1 MAPKRG
7 GDYLGPGPRR
17 GRRRVEEDPNLH
29 FLEMEQ
35 HPPLEENA
43 ELTSDEEQTPP
54 PAPVPRRARRK
65 AEPRVILETAP
76 QDQEPE
82 EAPPAPA
89 PIPVVPAQSTT
100 TVSRDEFQAFMR
112 ATMETQ
118 AQMAQIM
125 QTLATN
131 QTTVQ
136 GTSDPG
142 TTIESRYLKDFQ
154 RYKPPTFDG
163 GKMDPIAAEVWL
175 EAVETAFIYMK
186 CPPEFQVHCGTYML
200 KGEAHFW
207 WKGAQRAITP
217 EEGYISWNQFKEAY
231 LCKYYPVVARH
242 KCQTA
247 FLELKQ
253 GDKTVEDYDLE
264 FNKLA
269 RFCPEYVSNEKMKID
284 RFIAG
289 LRIELQG
296 PVLVQ
301 TTSDYAVA
309 LRVATVMDMP
319 RQVAKQNV
327 PVVTTQNAFGQR
339 RRPNRNSFRSDRQP
353 RGRFERRGRAPE
365 YNRPEC
371 PNCRKYHEGE
381 CFAGTGGCFGCGK
394 PGHRIADCP
403 HKRNHEGN
411 RPVGQYQRGRGATQQ
426 ARAVVHAIT
435 TRKAEETNTVVTG
448 TLPILDH
455 LAFTL
460 FDSGTTHSF
469 ISEGFVKF
477 ANLELKPLEIPLTVS
492 TPANEANKC
501 LTATHRVRGGSVI
514 VAGRKLV
521 ASLIVLCMQDFD
533 VILGMDWLGE
543 N

>member
-35 HPPLEENA
+35 HPPLEENP

-163 GKMDPIAAEVWL
+163 GKMDPVAAEVWL

-186 CPPEFQVHCGTYML
+186 CPPEYQVHCGTYML

-296 PVLVQ
+296 LVMVEWQ
-301 TTSDYAVA
+301 
-309 LRVATVMDMP
+309 
-319 RQVAKQNV
+319 
-327 PVVTTQNAFGQR
+327 
-339 RRPNRNSFRSDRQP
+339 
-353 RGRFERRGRAPE
+353 
-365 YNRPEC
+365 
-371 PNCRKYHEGE
+371 H
-381 CFAGTGGCFGCGK
+381 
-394 PGHRIADCP
+394 
-403 HKRNHEGN
+403 
-411 RPVGQYQRGRGATQQ
+411 
-426 ARAVVHAIT
+426 
-435 TRKAEETNTVVTG
+435 
-448 TLPILDH
+448 
-455 LAFTL
+455 
-460 FDSGTTHSF
+460 
-469 ISEGFVKF
+469 
-477 ANLELKPLEIPLTVS
+477 
-492 TPANEANKC
+492 
-501 LTATHRVRGGSVI
+501 
-514 VAGRKLV
+514 
-521 ASLIVLCMQDFD
+521 
-533 VILGMDWLGE
+533 
-543 N
+543 